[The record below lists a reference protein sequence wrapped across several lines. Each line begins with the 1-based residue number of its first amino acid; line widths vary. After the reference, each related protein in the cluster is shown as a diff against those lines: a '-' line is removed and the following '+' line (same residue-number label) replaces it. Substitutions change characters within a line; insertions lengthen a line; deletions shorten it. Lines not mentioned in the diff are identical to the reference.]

1 MKKQLFT
8 IIAGAGL
15 CLSSY
20 AQLQNQGLTLKPC
33 NTYAAMEEVFIADPS
48 AKSRYNLVQSQLEF
62 EYLQAMQQQAQFKI
76 AAVTYTIPVVFHI
89 LHLGGSENISDAAV
103 IGAMVQI
110 NKDYSKLG
118 ADTTAI
124 DPTFSPLY
132 VNSNITFALAK
143 KDPNG
148 NCTNGIIH
156 HYDANTNWVQS
167 SSPYTYSGSGINRW
181 PTNKYLNIYI
191 VKCIDGGSSSPCPP
205 VGSFIGGYTYLP
217 GTWATNSSSDA
228 IVYRSDQLSGFSAR
242 ALSHEM
248 GHWLNLSHTFGN
260 TNNPGVTCGSSSGG
274 DGVSDT
280 PDTKGNFSSC
290 PASSTNSAVI
300 CTSGANPYY
309 QNVENFMDYSAC
321 PKMFTQGQVTKMRS
335 AITSATSGRSNVISA
350 INLAAAGL
358 TGSYTC
364 TPVADFKSNKT
375 KLCSGQTLTY
385 TDMSQG
391 GTSGSVSWTF
401 EGGTPASSTATLV
414 VVTYPTAGTYSVSL
428 TATNST
434 GTNTKNQT
442 SYVTVTEGAGGI
454 IAPYAQNFE
463 GAGVPS
469 DISVINGN
477 AGSIAWAQN
486 TATGGN
492 TTAKSIYLN
501 NASTSTGGNLDIFE
515 TSIFDFHNTT
525 NVSLSYWYAYAKKTA
540 TQVDTFKVQ
549 YSLDCGGSWTNV
561 IGIPSITTMA
571 TNTGGTTS
579 TAFVPTSTQWKQANV
594 SSALLA
600 TLSNKPSVKFRF
612 YFRSDATVG
621 SSNNIYIDEIN
632 LAGTVG
638 LNELENMIGLTIYP
652 NPTNASAVVNF
663 ITPGNETSKISV
675 LDIVGRVIE
684 ESTTPTINGKNVSY
698 TVNKNGALAKGIYI
712 VNIDVN
718 NQRISKKLIIE

>member
-33 NTYAAMEEVFIADPS
+33 NTYAAMEEVFTADPS
-48 AKSRYNLVQSQLEF
+48 AKTRYNLVQSQLEL
-62 EYLQAMQQQAQFKI
+62 EYLQAMQQQALSKTT
-76 AAVTYTIPVVFHI
+76 VVSYTIPVVFHI
-89 LHLGGSENISDAAV
+89 LHLGGSENISDATV
-103 IGAMVQI
+103 IAAMDQI

-118 ADTTAI
+118 SDTTGI
-124 DPTFSPLY
+124 DPTFAPLY

-167 SSPYTYSGSGINRW
+167 SSPYNYSGSGTNRW
-181 PTNKYLNIYI
+181 PTNKYLNVYL

-205 VGSFIGGYTYLP
+205 VSSFIGGYTYLP
-217 GTWATNSSSDA
+217 GTWATNSSNDA
-228 IVYRSDQLSGFSAR
+228 IVYRADQLSGLSTR

-260 TNNPGVTCGSSSGG
+260 TNNPGVTCGSTSGG

-280 PDTKGNFSSC
+280 PDTKGNFSTC
-290 PASSTNSAVI
+290 PASSTNSTVI

-309 QNVENFMDYSAC
+309 QNVQNFMDYSSC

-335 AITSATSGRSNVISA
+335 AIISTTSGRNNVISA
-350 INLAAAGL
+350 ANLAATGL
-358 TGSYTC
+358 TGTYTC
-364 TPVADFKSNKT
+364 TPIADFKVNKT
-375 KLCSGQTLTY
+375 MLCSGQTLTY
-385 TDMSQG
+385 TDMSQV
-391 GTSGSVSWTF
+391 GTSGNISWTF
-401 EGGTPASSTATLV
+401 EGGSPATSTATSV
-414 VVTYPTAGTYSVSL
+414 VVTYSTAGTYSVSL
-428 TATNST
+428 TATNAS

-442 SYVTVTEGAGGI
+442 SYIAVTAGGGGI
-454 IAPYAQNFE
+454 LAPYAQNFE
-463 GAGVPS
+463 AASLPS
-469 DISVINGN
+469 DIAITNAN
-477 AGSIAWAQN
+477 AGSIAWTQN
-486 TATGGN
+486 TVTGAN
-492 TTAKSIYLN
+492 STAKSIYLN
-501 NASTSTGGNLDIFE
+501 NASASTGGNLDIFE

-525 NVSLSYWYAYAKKTA
+525 SVSLSYWYAYAKKTA
-540 TQVDTFKVQ
+540 TQADTFKVQ
-549 YSLDCGGSWTNV
+549 YSTDCGGTWSNV
-561 IGIPSITTMA
+561 IGIPSIATMA

-579 TAFVPTSTQWKQANV
+579 TAFVPTAAQWKQANI
-594 SSALLA
+594 SSALLSA
-600 TLSNKPSVKFRF
+600 LNNKPSVKFRF
-612 YFRSDATVG
+612 YFRADATAG

-638 LNELENMIGLTIYP
+638 LNELENIIELNMYP
-652 NPTNASAVVNF
+652 NPTNASAMLDF
-663 ITPGNETSKISV
+663 TITGNETTKV
-675 LDIVGRVIE
+675 TVMDIVGRIVE
-684 ESTTPTINGKNVSY
+684 ESTTPTINGKNISY